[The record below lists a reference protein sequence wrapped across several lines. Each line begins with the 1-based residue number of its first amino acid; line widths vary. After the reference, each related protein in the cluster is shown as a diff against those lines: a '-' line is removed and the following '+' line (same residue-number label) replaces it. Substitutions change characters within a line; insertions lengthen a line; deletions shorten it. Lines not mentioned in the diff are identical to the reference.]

1 MENETKKI
9 GTIRMSGL
17 MIGPIL
23 GSGIILLPPLA
34 YSKMGTSAIWA
45 WILMMGL
52 GAIFALIF
60 SKLTVAH
67 PGDGG
72 MTVAIEKVLGR
83 RFKIL
88 ASLLMMTAVSFGPT
102 AVMLTAANYLG
113 KLKLFEGISVNL
125 IAMALVLVCL
135 LLLMKELK
143 FISTLSLVTSVVI
156 GLVLFMSSVVSL
168 TQNGIQISPLSMGE
182 WMPLGKTVMLLFW
195 AIIGWEIVGNYAM
208 QVKDLKKTI
217 PRATALS
224 LVAVTTIY
232 LIIALAV
239 QSFPYTETLS
249 LVDVLVPVFGQFS
262 EVVLAL
268 LITGLC
274 VSTYLLIVGALA
286 RLVYDLSQD
295 GVLPKFFAHKNKNEV
310 PFRGVL
316 YFSMAHL
323 LVLTLVSVNVLSL
336 EVIVTIANG
345 FFLANALIGLVASY
359 GVVDGWLFKIGAAVL
374 MMSLI
379 VLILFSSPWI
389 WLALV
394 LEFVLVWSTQSEK
407 TRLN

>member
-1 MENETKKI
+1 MQNETKKI

-113 KLKLFEGISVNL
+113 KLKLFEGISVNH
-125 IAMALVLVCL
+125 IAMALVLASL

-156 GLVLFMSSVVSL
+156 GLVLFISSVVSL
-168 TQNGIQISPLSMGE
+168 MQNGIQISPLSISE

-224 LVAVTTIY
+224 LVAVTIIY

-239 QSFPYTETLS
+239 QSFPYTKALS
-249 LVDVLVPVFGQFS
+249 LVDVLMPVFGQFS

-295 GVLPKFFAHKNKNEV
+295 GFLPKFLAYKNKNEV

-323 LVLTLVSVNVLSL
+323 LVLTLVSANVLSL

-374 MMSLI
+374 MGSLVI
-379 VLILFSSPWI
+379 LILFSNPWI

-394 LEFVLVWSTQSEK
+394 LEFILVWTTQSEK
-407 TRLN
+407 TGLK

>member
-1 MENETKKI
+1 
-9 GTIRMSGL
+9 
-17 MIGPIL
+17 
-23 GSGIILLPPLA
+23 
-34 YSKMGTSAIWA
+34 
-45 WILMMGL
+45 
-52 GAIFALIF
+52 LIF

-113 KLKLFEGISVNL
+113 KLKLFQGISVNH
-125 IAMALVLVCL
+125 IAMALVLACL

-168 TQNGIQISPLSMGE
+168 TQNGVQISPLSIGE

-224 LVAVTTIY
+224 LVAVTIIY

-239 QSFPYTETLS
+239 QSFPYTKGLS
-249 LVDVLVPVFGQFS
+249 LVDVLMPVFGQFS
-262 EVVLAL
+262 EIVLAL

-295 GVLPKFFAHKNKNEV
+295 GFLPKFLAYKNKNEV

-323 LVLTLVSVNVLSL
+323 LVLTLVSANVLSL

-374 MMSLI
+374 MISLI
-379 VLILFSSPWI
+379 VLILFSNPWI

-394 LEFVLVWSTQSEK
+394 LEFILVWSTQSEK
-407 TRLN
+407 RRLK